1 MFRKISAL
9 HVKNLSD
16 EEDIRSLDVLLM
28 LNYPLICLFFKCPI
42 YSLN

>member
-1 MFRKISAL
+1 MCRKISAL

-28 LNYPLICLFFKCPI
+28 LNYLLICLFFLSALFI
-42 YSLN
+42 V